1 MYNVLGTTKL
11 FGIIGWP
18 IEQSLSPIIH
28 NGAFKYLDLD
38 CLYVPFPVKP
48 DLLDQSILGLKALSI
63 KGVNVTIPHKEK
75 IVDKLDEL
83 SAEAAH
89 IGAVNTINNEE
100 GKLKG
105 YNTDGEG
112 FLRAIE
118 NAGVDLDN
126 KVIIIGAGGAA
137 RAIGIHLVTK
147 GVKEIFICNRTL
159 NNAEK
164 LKDDINKICPATC
177 KIVPFETKC
186 IRDIIGKN
194 DLIVNTTSLGM
205 APNIEESPI
214 MTEDIFRNDIHV
226 CDIVYNPLE
235 TLFLKNA
242 RKKGS
247 NIIYGY
253 EMLLYQGAAAFEIW
267 TGKKAPVE
275 IMRRLLESYLL

>member
-1 MYNVLGTTKL
+1 MVLLDGQ
-11 FGIIGWP
+11 

-38 CLYVPFPVKP
+38 CLCTFPVKP

-242 RKKGS
+242 RKKVQILS
-247 NIIYGY
+247 MVMKCFYIK
-253 EMLLYQGAAAFEIW
+253 AAAFEIW

>member
-147 GVKEIFICNRTL
+147 R
-159 NNAEK
+159 
-164 LKDDINKICPATC
+164 C
-177 KIVPFETKC
+177 K
-186 IRDIIGKN
+186 RDFYMQQ
-194 DLIVNTTSLGM
+194 NT
-205 APNIEESPI
+205 
-214 MTEDIFRNDIHV
+214 
-226 CDIVYNPLE
+226 
-235 TLFLKNA
+235 
-242 RKKGS
+242 
-247 NIIYGY
+247 
-253 EMLLYQGAAAFEIW
+253 
-267 TGKKAPVE
+267 
-275 IMRRLLESYLL
+275 